1 MQLKAMNEISVD
13 LTGFQPEEAGQLLNY
28 VLIEYLS
35 LTDDE
40 PDRKR
45 DIVAL
50 FDCLQA
56 GLKA

>member
-1 MQLKAMNEISVD
+1 MNEISVD
-13 LTGFQPEEAGQLLNY
+13 ITGFERTEARQLLTY

-35 LTDDE
+35 FTDDE
-40 PDRKR
+40 SDRKR

-56 GLKA
+56 GLRA

>member
-1 MQLKAMNEISVD
+1 MNEISVD
-13 LTGFQPEEAGQLLNY
+13 ITGFEPTEAGQLLTY